1 MKYLSN
7 RDEFLKRS
15 LNKIEEYKSIEIDL
29 EKLNETDNSGPF
41 ANDIPWNDSLLVRLI
56 NSAIRKAKIG
66 ANLLRIKAVNR
77 RLEDAFEDLL
87 GSSLTAEMSDEDK
100 KNKNKVSVFKF
111 LEELEKEVKAGGNVG
126 EIKRL
131 TDGAIKNI
139 SGIEDLENKEA
150 LIKQLEDFKKFLEQF
165 KDTEGGKEGEEGD
178 TEELD
183 ITELVDSQKNIET
196 KQEEYFNNLFN
207 QLNDLQSKLGEMD
220 NIMNKL
226 NSLENKIEKYREKTP
241 QEKLELRTYDSYPFS
256 QKLSQFFDDKSEEME
271 KTGKNDYVL
280 TSDEVT
286 DINVNDIKNSF
297 QPGGGMDNEVYKTS
311 FR

>member
-1 MKYLSN
+1 M
-7 RDEFLKRS
+7 S
-15 LNKIEEYKSIEIDL
+15 L
-29 EKLNETDNSGPF
+29 
-41 ANDIPWNDSLLVRLI
+41 
-56 NSAIRKAKIG
+56 
-66 ANLLRIKAVNR
+66 
-77 RLEDAFEDLL
+77 
-87 GSSLTAEMSDEDK
+87 DK
-100 KNKNKVSVFKF
+100 KII
-111 LEELEKEVKAGGNVG
+111 KE
-126 EIKRL
+126 
-131 TDGAIKNI
+131 
-139 SGIEDLENKEA
+139 IERHRQINRY
-150 LIKQLEDFKKFLEQF
+150 ILEQV
-165 KDTEGGKEGEEGD
+165 TEPAPEEDVLGALAPSPGAEPAPAPAEATPPPAPEAGATEPQPIDVENDPDVEKIDDEGESQEKGD
-178 TEELD
+178 ESGSEELD

-280 TSDEVT
+280 TADEVT
-286 DINVNDIKNSF
+286 DINVSDIKNSF
-297 QPGGGMDNEVYKTS
+297 QPGGGLDNEVYKTS

>member
-1 MKYLSN
+1 M
-7 RDEFLKRS
+7 S
-15 LNKIEEYKSIEIDL
+15 L
-29 EKLNETDNSGPF
+29 
-41 ANDIPWNDSLLVRLI
+41 
-56 NSAIRKAKIG
+56 
-66 ANLLRIKAVNR
+66 
-77 RLEDAFEDLL
+77 
-87 GSSLTAEMSDEDK
+87 DK
-100 KNKNKVSVFKF
+100 KII
-111 LEELEKEVKAGGNVG
+111 KE
-126 EIKRL
+126 
-131 TDGAIKNI
+131 
-139 SGIEDLENKEA
+139 IERHRKINQY
-150 LIKQLEDFKKFLEQF
+150 ILEQVGVAPEEDVLGALAPAPGAEPAPAPAPAEATPPPAPTTEPQPIDVESDPDVE
-165 KDTEGGKEGEEGD
+165 KIDDEGESQEGGEESGS
-178 TEELD
+178 EELD

-286 DINVNDIKNSF
+286 DINVSDIKNSF